1 MAETYAA
8 DRLARLVP
16 YPAPDANKYA
26 RGKLELVAGSPA
38 YPGAAVLA
46 ARAAQ
51 RAGAGYTE
59 VFASPEALPY
69 VRQAQASLVV
79 RPWSALSFKGER
91 PLDDRHPRAVAV
103 GSGFDAQGS
112 EEAGVLRAV
121 LRGTQAPVLVDGGAL
136 SLLAC
141 EKMRRACVE
150 RYRAGLVT
158 VLTPH
163 GGEAARLAAPLRI
176 STGDPERLAARLAG
190 AYGAVV
196 VLKGSDTFVSE
207 GVRTFAMREGTAA
220 LAKAGTGDVLAGI
233 IGALLAQGVRAV
245 DACMLGT
252 TVHARAGRAA
262 ADAVGAVSVIAEDV
276 VDALPAAWG
285 TFSQE

>member
-1 MAETYAA
+1 MAETY
-8 DRLARLVP
+8 DEVRLARLVP
-16 YPAPDANKYA
+16 YPAPDANKYT

-59 VFASPEALPY
+59 VFASKEALPY

-79 RPWSALSFKGER
+79 RPWSALSFEGER
-91 PLDDRHPRAVAV
+91 PADARHPHAVAV
-103 GSGFDAQGS
+103 GSGFDAEGS
-112 EEAGVLRAV
+112 AEEGVLRTV
-121 LRGTQAPVLVDGGAL
+121 LAGTHAPVLVDGGAL
-136 SLLAC
+136 AFLAR

-176 STGDPERLAARLAG
+176 PANDPERLAADLAR

-196 VLKGSDTFVSE
+196 VLKGPDTFVSE
-207 GVRTFAMREGTAA
+207 GVRTFRMGEGTPA
-220 LAKAGTGDVLAGI
+220 LAKAGTGDVLAGV

-252 TVHARAGRAA
+252 TVHARAGKAA
-262 ADAVGAVSVIAEDV
+262 AQAHGAISVIAEDV
-276 VDALPAAWG
+276 VDALPAAFG
-285 TFSQE
+285 TFA